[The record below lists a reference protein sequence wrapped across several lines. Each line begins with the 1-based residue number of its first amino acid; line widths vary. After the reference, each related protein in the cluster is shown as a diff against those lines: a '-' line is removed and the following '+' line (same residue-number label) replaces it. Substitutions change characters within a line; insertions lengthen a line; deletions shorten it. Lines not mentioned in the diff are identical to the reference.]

1 MYLSDAILAMEMNLR
16 STCMMLEV
24 VRRQQ
29 LKRVMDEHYLPMQD
43 FLADL
48 EEHIDERS
56 DAEMCLDYMKRLYK
70 GLKHADEH
78 VALAGRNQIIEDAE
92 EANLAD
98 MLFGGV
104 EHNFPDNLA
113 RCARECYDAYQ
124 RMLPV
129 QSDDSDETRHK
140 WIAEVMHEFER
151 IARKHSV
158 NLLLNSKWRINEGY
172 LMEWLNYKFWEIVKN

>member
-1 MYLSDAILAMEMNLR
+1 MHLSDAILAMEMNLR
-16 STCMMLEV
+16 SRCMMLEV
-24 VRRQQ
+24 VKRQQ

-43 FLADL
+43 FLDL

-78 VALAGRNQIIEDAE
+78 VALAGRNQIIEDPE

-113 RCARECYDAYQ
+113 RCARDVMMPINACCLFNRTIQ
-124 RMLPV
+124 
-129 QSDDSDETRHK
+129 TRH
-140 WIAEVMHEFER
+140 ATNGLQR
-151 IARKHSV
+151 LCTSLSV
-158 NLLLNSKWRINEGY
+158 LPEN
-172 LMEWLNYKFWEIVKN
+172 IV

>member
-16 STCMMLEV
+16 SVCMMLEV
-24 VRRQQ
+24 VRRHQ
-29 LKRVMDEHYLPMQD
+29 LKRFMNEHYLPMQD

-56 DAEMCLDYMKRLYK
+56 DVEMCLDYMKRLYK
-70 GLKHADEH
+70 GLKYADEH
-78 VALAGRNQIIEDAE
+78 VALARRNHIIEDTE

-98 MLFGGV
+98 MLFGGI

-113 RCARECYDAYQ
+113 RCARDCYDAYQ

-129 QSDDSDETRHK
+129 QPDDSDETRHE
-140 WIAEVMHEFER
+140 WISEVMHEFER
-151 IARKHSV
+151 IARKHNV
-158 NLLLNSKWRINEGY
+158 NLVLNSKWRINEGY
-172 LMEWLNYKFWEIVKN
+172 LMEWLNYKFWEIVRK

>member
-78 VALAGRNQIIEDAE
+78 VALAGRNI
-92 EANLAD
+92 L
-98 MLFGGV
+98 L
-104 EHNFPDNLA
+104 
-113 RCARECYDAYQ
+113 
-124 RMLPV
+124 
-129 QSDDSDETRHK
+129 
-140 WIAEVMHEFER
+140 
-151 IARKHSV
+151 SV
-158 NLLLNSKWRINEGY
+158 SSALKL
-172 LMEWLNYKFWEIVKN
+172 

>member
-16 STCMMLEV
+16 SVCMMLEV

-29 LKRVMDEHYLPMQD
+29 LKRVMSEHYLPMQD
-43 FLADL
+43 FSADL

-56 DAEMCLDYMKRLYK
+56 DAETCLDYMKRLYK
-70 GLKHADEH
+70 GLKYADEH
-78 VALAGRNQIIEDAE
+78 VALARRNHIIEDTE

-98 MLFGGV
+98 MLFGGI

-129 QSDDSDETRHK
+129 QPDDSDETRHK
-140 WIAEVMHEFER
+140 WIAEVMQEFER

-158 NLLLNSKWRINEGY
+158 NLVLNSKWRINEGY
-172 LMEWLNYKFWEIVKN
+172 LTEWLNYKFWEIVKN

>member
-78 VALAGRNQIIEDAE
+78 VALARRNHII
-92 EANLAD
+92 
-98 MLFGGV
+98 
-104 EHNFPDNLA
+104 
-113 RCARECYDAYQ
+113 
-124 RMLPV
+124 
-129 QSDDSDETRHK
+129 DETRHK
-140 WIAEVMHEFER
+140 WIAEVMQEFER

-158 NLLLNSKWRINEGY
+158 NLVLNSKWRINEGY
-172 LMEWLNYKFWEIVKN
+172 LMEWLNYKFWEIVKD